1 MQPKVAVYLDVNSP
15 YSLLSAVRIYQIHNT
30 DVEARKQTLQ
40 HPLSSTD
47 ITHPAISKVK
57 FELKPID
64 YFTLVRNG
72 KSSAP
77 SSLDSGRGKY
87 IMLDLTKTLKR
98 LGTEE
103 QFVKLD
109 TSCWP
114 QQTSFTNAIAS
125 ILLDRNTFDNAAKEV
140 IGDYKPENYDSKW
153 RDTQNEFG
161 STLEDAISSEYIFR
175 VSVAIFIEHK
185 QTTEESVQVEILDK
199 ILAKYPAASNG
210 LGGSKTIIELAK
222 KSKIVEEAS
231 FRPTQDAMDSGI
243 FGIPT
248 FVDERDNHFWGN
260 DHLVDA
266 AIVACET
273 QKN

>member
-1 MQPKVAVYLDVNSP
+1 MQPKVAVYLDVNFP
-15 YSLLSAVRIYQIHNT
+15 YSFLSAVRIYQLHNT
-30 DVEARKQTLQ
+30 NVEARKQTLQ

-47 ITHPAISKVK
+47 ITHPSISKVK

-64 YFTLVRNG
+64 YFTLVKNG
-72 KSSAP
+72 KSSSP
-77 SSLDSGRGKY
+77 SKLEPGRAKY
-87 IMLDLTKTLKR
+87 IMLDLTRTLKR
-98 LGTEE
+98 LGIEE

-114 QQTSFTNAIAS
+114 QETSFTNAIAS

-140 IGDYKPENYDSKW
+140 IGDYKKENYDSSW

-161 STLEDAISSEYIFR
+161 STLEDAISSGYIFR
-175 VSVAIFIEHK
+175 VFVTIFIEHK

-199 ILAKYPAASNG
+199 ILAKYPTASSG
-210 LGGSKTIIELAK
+210 LGGPKTIIELAK
-222 KSKIVEEAS
+222 KSKVVEEAS
-231 FRPTQDAMDSGI
+231 FRPTQDAMDSGV

-248 FVDERDNHFWGN
+248 FVDEENNQFWGN